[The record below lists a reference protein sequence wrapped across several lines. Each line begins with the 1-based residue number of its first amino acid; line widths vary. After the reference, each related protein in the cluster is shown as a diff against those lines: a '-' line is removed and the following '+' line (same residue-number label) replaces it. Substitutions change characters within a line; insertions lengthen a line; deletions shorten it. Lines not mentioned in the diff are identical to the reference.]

1 MLSSRT
7 ASAKTG
13 DTIFLPKDT
22 QLHYESTGKAKLL
35 YIVNP
40 EGNVRWRL
48 LVDSD

>member
-1 MLSSRT
+1 MFEGN
-7 ASAKTG
+7 AG

-35 YIVNP
+35 YIVHP

-48 LVDSD
+48 LVGSD